1 MLEKRAITKTILEQ
15 VRLKV
20 FSESCGHVREQHRGI
35 YCALWRHA
43 REILHAMS
51 TIVFDVPT
59 NPLSKPVLL
68 SVTGK
73 LIGYTGIDL
82 GRYMLLA
89 VRDDEVGMRKNVF
102 GTSVLTSLHQPRD
115 CR

>member
-1 MLEKRAITKTILEQ
+1 
-15 VRLKV
+15 
-20 FSESCGHVREQHRGI
+20 
-35 YCALWRHA
+35 
-43 REILHAMS
+43 MS

-89 VRDDEVGMRKNVF
+89 VRDDEVGMRKNVWNICSNLASPARRL
-102 GTSVLTSLHQPRD
+102 SVIRACVVDGLPDGQIERLTKNA
-115 CR
+115 

>member
-1 MLEKRAITKTILEQ
+1 
-15 VRLKV
+15 
-20 FSESCGHVREQHRGI
+20 
-35 YCALWRHA
+35 
-43 REILHAMS
+43 MS
-51 TIVFDVPT
+51 IIVFDTPS

-89 VRDDEVGMRKNVF
+89 VRDDGVGMRKNVWNICF
-102 GTSVLTSLHQPRD
+102 DHPSLPKRPEQVWACVIDGLPDGQKERLTKNA
-115 CR
+115 